1 MGYSIFFDF
10 VKDSE
15 IDPNLAFKQNIV
27 NFPKDLSRGFIKEG
41 KETDRILF
49 VLFKEIRSL
58 ILSKEYNLDIVTRV
72 DLKENGKL
80 RDELMNK
87 FFRSQ

>member
-15 IDPNLAFKQNIV
+15 IDPSLAFKQNIV
-27 NFPKDLSRGFIKEG
+27 NFQKDLSRVFIKEG

-49 VLFKEIRSL
+49 VLFKEIKSL
-58 ILSKEYNLDIVTRV
+58 ILSEEYNLDIVTRV
-72 DLKENGKL
+72 DLKGNGKL